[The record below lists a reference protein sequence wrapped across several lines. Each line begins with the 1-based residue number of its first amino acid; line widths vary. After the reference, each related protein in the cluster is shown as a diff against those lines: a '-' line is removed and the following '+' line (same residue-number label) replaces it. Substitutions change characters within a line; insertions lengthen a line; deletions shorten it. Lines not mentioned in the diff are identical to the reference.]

1 MPDFNPSG
9 SDVTRAVITSHDG
22 SLSTDISNI
31 ITEYEIIQS
40 IEAVSYLGTI
50 TVFDTVG
57 LLEKLR
63 AEETLDLTIASY
75 DLPTEVSIKAQIY
88 KVSDIV
94 PSESNN
100 GVLFVIHFVSQV
112 TFKASTRR
120 VIKSYKKGPHSI
132 AEDIFDEYF
141 SELDSPDYLDP
152 NNRSQT
158 LPFAARRFSLKNENT
173 RSFVV
178 QPTGNFSKMIIPDM
192 KPTEAMRFLT
202 SRSSAGSESPSQTFR
217 FFETL
222 ENFYYVTDEFL
233 ISNGNRGEILTFFYA
248 PASSIDPAN
257 PTDQVTRIEN
267 LRIISRGLDIPS
279 DMYSGAYKSSVTEI
293 DLIRG
298 VIEEKKFDY
307 STDARYIDM
316 SGNPR
321 NLADNPH
328 TESFRNATFTDENAK
343 KFLVF
348 KDYSRNGDIP
358 SPLHTERFIPE
369 IVSNRISYYQHLNAT
384 TVSAGLKGRLDLRPG
399 MIINL
404 DIKRLSSADPGSDQI
419 SDTMSGL
426 YLIKL
431 ITHHRDA
438 RGTLHTTM
446 QLAKFDWS
454 RGVNRN
460 V

>member
-1 MPDFNPSG
+1 MPEFNPSG
-9 SDVTRAVITSHDG
+9 SDVTRAVITSDDG

-40 IEAVSYLGTI
+40 LEAVSYLGTL
-50 TVFDTVG
+50 TVFDTIG
-57 LLEKLR
+57 LLERLR
-63 AEETLDLTIASY
+63 AEETLELTINSY
-75 DLPTEVSIKAQIY
+75 DLPTEVTLKGQVY

-100 GVLFVIHFVSQV
+100 GVLFVMHFVSQV

-120 VIKSYKKGPHSI
+120 IIKSYRKGPHSI

-152 NNRSQT
+152 NDRSQT
-158 LPFAARRFSLKNENT
+158 LPYASRRFPLKQEST
-173 RSFVV
+173 RNFIV
-178 QPTGNFSKMIIPDM
+178 QPTGNFSKIVIPDM
-192 KPTEAMRFLT
+192 LPTEAMRFLT

-217 FFETL
+217 FFETI
-222 ENFYYVTDEFL
+222 ENYYYVTDEFL
-233 ISNGNRGEILTFFYA
+233 IANGNRGEILTFFYS
-248 PASSIDPAN
+248 PASSIDPSN
-257 PTDQVTRIEN
+257 PADQVTRIES
-267 LRIISRGLDIPS
+267 LRIVSRGLDVPS
-279 DMYSGAYKSSVTEI
+279 DIYNGAYKSAVLEI

-298 VIEEKKFDY
+298 TTEERKFDY

-321 NLADNPH
+321 NIADNPH
-328 TESFRNATFTDENAK
+328 TEGFRNSTFTDENAK

-369 IVSNRISYYQHLNAT
+369 IVTNRISYYHHLNAT
-384 TVSAGLKGRLDLRPG
+384 TVLANLKGRLDLRPG

-404 DIKRLSSADPGSDQI
+404 DIKKLSSSEPGADEI

-426 YLIKL
+426 YLIKYTKHHRNAQGTL
-431 ITHHRDA
+431 ITN
-438 RGTLHTTM
+438 M
-446 QLAKFDWS
+446 QLVKFDWS
-454 RGVNRN
+454 KGVNRN